1 MENNEGTI
9 KKETSS
15 NILEKI
21 DIAKERIK
29 ELQTMINHWEGGKV
43 ASFWDTEC
51 SLNPSSPG
59 CLLFN
64 D

>member
-1 MENNEGTI
+1 M

-21 DIAKERIK
+21 DVAKQRIK
-29 ELQTMINHWEGGKV
+29 ELQIMINYWET
-43 ASFWDTEC
+43 SETDDFWDTEC
-51 SLNPSSPG
+51 STNPSSPG

>member
-1 MENNEGTI
+1 M

-15 NILEKI
+15 NLLEKI
-21 DIAKERIK
+21 DVAKERIK
-29 ELQTMINHWEGGKV
+29 ELETMINHWEGSAVGK
-43 ASFWDTEC
+43 FWDTEC
-51 SLNPSSPG
+51 SINPLSSC

>member
-1 MENNEGTI
+1 MRKTM

-15 NILEKI
+15 NVLEKI
-21 DIAKERIK
+21 YVAKQRIK
-29 ELQTMINHWEGGKV
+29 ELQIMINHWEGNDV
-43 ASFWDTEC
+43 ESFWDNEC
-51 SLNPSSPG
+51 YINPSSPG

>member
-1 MENNEGTI
+1 M

-29 ELQTMINHWEGGKV
+29 ELQTMINHWENWQGVKD

-51 SLNPSSPG
+51 SINPSSPG

>member
-1 MENNEGTI
+1 M

-15 NILEKI
+15 NCLEKI
-21 DIAKERIK
+21 VIAKERIK
-29 ELQTMINHWEGGKV
+29 ELETMINHCEQIEVEG
-43 ASFWDTEC
+43 FWDTEC
-51 SLNPSSPG
+51 SINPSSPG

>member
-1 MENNEGTI
+1 M
-9 KKETSS
+9 KKTTSS
-15 NILEKI
+15 NIHEKI

-29 ELQTMINHWEGGKV
+29 ELETMIIHWERNRALG
-43 ASFWDTEC
+43 FWDTEC
-51 SLNPSSPG
+51 ATNPSSPA

>member
-1 MENNEGTI
+1 M

-15 NILEKI
+15 NLLEKI
-21 DIAKERIK
+21 DVAKERIK
-29 ELQTMINHWEGGKV
+29 ELETMINHWEGIEVEG
-43 ASFWDTEC
+43 FWDVEC
-51 SLNPSSPG
+51 SINPSSPA

>member
-1 MENNEGTI
+1 M
-9 KKETSS
+9 KKETST

-21 DIAKERIK
+21 DAAKKRII
-29 ELQTMINHWEGGKV
+29 ELQTIINHWEEIKNGN
-43 ASFWDTEC
+43 FWDTEC
-51 SLNPSSPG
+51 SMNPSSPA